1 MALKREEKKEETK
14 ISEWAAVPPEEKS
27 EKKVEEKAPTIRKA
41 SFLERSEKPFAVQ
54 KAEPQ
59 KKKWW
64 QKDVSLGG
72 AFLRVSLQEQ
82 ILFARHL
89 SLMSKAGM
97 SLLDSIQLL
106 KRQARSKSMAK
117 ILNEVANS
125 VSNGQFL
132 SVALEPYA
140 HVFGELFI
148 NIIRIGET
156 SGTLSENLTY
166 LAEELDKKKQLQ
178 SKIRGAM
185 VYPIIIVIGVI
196 SIVSFL
202 VFFLFPKI
210 IPVFKTLNVK
220 LPLPTRIL
228 IAVANF
234 AQNYTLWIVLGLVTF
249 SVIFWLLLKIR
260 KVKKFFQRA
269 LLLIPVTGAL
279 SKALNMASFCR
290 TLAILLRSGSKIVES
305 LGTAGN
311 TLSNLVYRDQIL
323 KAAEVVRKGG
333 QLSTHLATSPK
344 IFPLMLSQMISVGE
358 GTGNLS
364 ETLQY
369 LAGFYE
375 EEIDNTTK
383 NLSTIIEPALLIILG
398 GIVGFVAIAV
408 ITPIYGITQG
418 VR

>member
-1 MALKREEKKEETK
+1 MP
-14 ISEWAAVPPEEKS
+14 EWAATVSEEPKS
-27 EKKVEEKAPTIRKA
+27 ETKTEPDFTPKSFPLVRKKSAVKETIYELPD
-41 SFLERSEKPFAVQ
+41 S
-54 KAEPQ
+54 Q
-59 KKKWW
+59 KKIPWW
-64 QKDVSLGG
+64 KKDIG
-72 AFLRVSLQEQ
+72 LRVSLQEQ

-97 SLLDSIQLL
+97 SILDSLQLL
-106 KRQARSKSMAK
+106 KKQARSRSMVK
-117 ILNEVANS
+117 ILDDMARSVA
-125 VSNGQFL
+125 NGQFL

-140 HVFGELFI
+140 SVFSELFI
-148 NIIRIGET
+148 SITRIGEA
-156 SGTLSENLTY
+156 SGTLSENLAY
-166 LAEELDKKKQLQ
+166 LAEELDKKKQLKT
-178 SKIRGAM
+178 KIRGAM
-185 VYPIIIVIGVI
+185 VYPFIIVVGVV

-234 AQNYTLWIVLGLVTF
+234 AQDYTLWIILGAVVFGLT
-249 SVIFWLLLKIR
+249 FWLLLKLR
-260 KVKKFFQRA
+260 SVKKFFHRV
-269 LLLIPVTGAL
+269 LLFVPIAGSL
-279 SKALNMASFCR
+279 SKAVNMASFCR

-305 LGTAGN
+305 LGTTGN
-311 TLSNLVYRDQIL
+311 TLSNLVYRDEIS
-323 KAAEVVRKGG
+323 AAADVVRKGG
-333 QLSTHLATSPK
+333 QLSSHLASLPR

-383 NLSTIIEPALLIILG
+383 NLSTIIEPVLLIILG